1 MSRRIKLA
9 LGGAGIVVVGL
20 LLFFLVINPIRGD
33 IGQLNT
39 QIASEKEKIA
49 RLTQELQMAET
60 VRKEGRQNQ
69 ARLVELAKMIP
80 NLPEIPSLILQLQD
94 LADKAGI
101 KWTQISPG
109 DAKAVEG
116 TTYEI
121 IPLSLNFQGN
131 FYDVT
136 DFIYRAEQMVAGPGR
151 LLAVKDVSL
160 TPLNTTGM
168 KLTVRMTVYAF
179 MMAPTSTPTTTPASS
194 SSSSTSGNSGSTTTT
209 SVSTQ

>member
-9 LGGAGIVVVGL
+9 LAGAGIVIVGL
-20 LLFFLVINPIRGD
+20 LVFFLVINPIRGD
-33 IGQLNT
+33 IGQLND
-39 QIASEKEKIA
+39 QIATENQKIA
-49 RLTQELQMAET
+49 KLTQELQMAET

-80 NLPEIPSLILQLQD
+80 DQPEIPSLILQLQD

-116 TTYEI
+116 TSYET
-121 IPLSLNFQGN
+121 IPLSLSFQGN

-151 LLAVKDVSL
+151 LLAVKDVSM
-160 TPLNTTGM
+160 TPSDTTGV
-168 KLTVRMTVYAF
+168 KLAVRMTVYAF
-179 MMAPTSTPTTTPASS
+179 MMASGATVPVTPATTAA
-194 SSSSTSGNSGSTTTT
+194 SSTSGGSGST
-209 SVSTQ
+209 STIVNPQ

>member
-9 LGGAGIVVVGL
+9 LAGAGIVIVGL
-20 LLFFLVINPIRGD
+20 LVFFLVINPIRGD
-33 IGQLNT
+33 IGELNT
-39 QIASEKEKIA
+39 QIAAEKDTIA

-80 NLPEIPSLILQLQD
+80 IQPEIPSLILQLQD
-94 LADKAGI
+94 LANKAGI

-109 DAKAVEG
+109 DPKAVDG
-116 TTYEI
+116 TSYEI

-131 FYDVT
+131 FYDIT
-136 DFIYRAEQMVAGPGR
+136 DYMYRAEQMVAGPGR
-151 LLAVKDVSL
+151 LLAVKDLSL
-160 TPLNTTGM
+160 TPVDSTGL

-179 MMAPTSTPTTTPASS
+179 MMAPTAAPAATPATSP
-194 SSSSTSGNSGSTTTT
+194 SSSTGGGTSGTTTT
-209 SVSTQ
+209 SVNAQ

>member
-9 LGGAGIVVVGL
+9 LVGAGIVIVGL
-20 LLFFLVINPIRGD
+20 LVFFLVINPIRGD
-33 IGQLNT
+33 IGQLNG
-39 QIASEKEKIA
+39 QIATENDKIA
-49 RLTQELQMAET
+49 RLTRELQMAET

-80 NLPEIPSLILQLQD
+80 DQPEIPSLILQLQD

-101 KWTQISPG
+101 KWTQISPS

-116 TTYEI
+116 TSYET
-121 IPLSLNFQGN
+121 IPLSLSFQGN

-151 LLAVKDVSL
+151 LLAVKDVSM
-160 TPLNTTGM
+160 TPSDTAGV
-168 KLTVRMTVYAF
+168 KLGVHMTVYAF
-179 MMAPTSTPTTTPASS
+179 MMAPTATVPVTPATTVT
-194 SSSSTSGNSGSTTTT
+194 SSTSSGSGSTTTI
-209 SVSTQ
+209 VNPQ